1 MASSLTLVM
10 EEGAEID
17 MVADSGER
25 QAAITN
31 SAPAGAEGGELRV
44 RSVRVARE
52 VMSWQ
57 SSNPWRGV
65 IPPPSPLLARNR
77 RFRVPCTHRC
87 VLLQIYVTFANV
99 TVIRVQLVS
108 QPRCTVERYTSSVTH
123 SEPTHA
129 QHTSCRAEGGADLCH
144 SHLFAAVRA
153 CLALPASTLFV
164 MTVVELLDM
173 LKALVPKIAV
183 NAHRA

>member
-1 MASSLTLVM
+1 
-10 EEGAEID
+10 
-17 MVADSGER
+17 
-25 QAAITN
+25 
-31 SAPAGAEGGELRV
+31 
-44 RSVRVARE
+44 
-52 VMSWQ
+52 MSWQ

-164 MTVVELLDM
+164 MTVVELLGM
-173 LKALVPKIAV
+173 LKALVAKLAV
-183 NAHRA
+183 TTTRARHRRRQGLRRPAARV